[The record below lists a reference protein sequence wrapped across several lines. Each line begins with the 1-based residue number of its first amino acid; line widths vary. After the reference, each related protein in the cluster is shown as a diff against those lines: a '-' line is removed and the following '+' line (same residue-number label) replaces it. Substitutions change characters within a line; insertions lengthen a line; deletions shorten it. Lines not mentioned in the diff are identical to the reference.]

1 MIASNR
7 LPYVVEFRIAEW
19 SEAFPQAL
27 ERLYQASGVVQ
38 IGLKAWQ
45 SRTVPR
51 NRVFCYM
58 HPRERGCVVVR
69 HHFDDFEAV
78 NTRLVESGMMLSGVN
93 AFEDPEQRIRRA
105 A

>member
-1 MIASNR
+1 MIASNKM
-7 LPYVVEFRIAEW
+7 PYVVEFRIVDW
-19 SEAFPQAL
+19 DEAFPQAL
-27 ERLYQASGVVQ
+27 ERLYQSSGVVQ

-69 HHFDDFEAV
+69 HHFEDWEDLYIIRQTLPCV
-78 NTRLVESGMMLSGVN
+78 YRMMSVYSPN
-93 AFEDPEQRIRRA
+93 SNKRQKCT
-105 A
+105 